1 MKRRKKMR
9 PIEEIK
15 LNIISYIIDR
25 IPTQELG
32 KLGFLFKLSN
42 ALQKYQMKIY
52 INYMSK

>member
-52 INYMSK
+52 INYMNK